1 MNILYIVPHD
11 VGSCRFGSEQRTHLL
26 YKSLLEIG
34 DVYVAQVSD
43 ETVKVR
49 DCHWKIAPCRPKGLK
64 RLICSVWWRMAGLVC
79 KRLVL
84 IYSPV
89 AYKLDIGHV
98 YPNIRF
104 DAVVVRYLYNVGLT
118 HCWSLGDLYADI
130 DDYPMQVFETTVA
143 KDFGCVRRLFARLLQ
158 RMMVWLCIR
167 KLTGAWIANPDQLPL
182 ISGVKKSGVLRN
194 MPIVNLPQN
203 RAAGNTAKR
212 GNYLFTVGLMGYEPN
227 YKGVDSFLR
236 NVWPSVK
243 AAFPHLEYWIA
254 GKGAP
259 EELSGV
265 WSSMTGVKVLGYVED
280 LLQLY
285 ENCLASVVPVD
296 SGGGTCIK
304 TLESLAYGRICF
316 STRFGARGFCKSDV
330 DKNKLG
336 LFIYKTADDF
346 RYYLKMII
354 ADEILR
360 MNFERQNALYFSSNY
375 SFDSFV
381 GSVRKVLCD

>member
-11 VGSCRFGSEQRTHLL
+11 VSSCKFGSEQRTHLL
-26 YKSLLEIG
+26 YKSLQELG
-34 DVYVAQVSD
+34 NVYVAQVSD
-43 ETVKVR
+43 ETVKVSDR
-49 DCHWKIAPCRPKGLK
+49 HWKIVQCRPKGLK
-64 RLICSVWWRMAGLVC
+64 RLISSAWWRMVGLIC
-79 KRLVL
+79 RRAVL

-89 AYKLDIGHV
+89 AYKLDVGLL
-98 YPNIRF
+98 YPNIKF
-104 DAVVVRYLYNVGLT
+104 DAVVVRYLHIVGLT
-118 HCWSLGDLYADI
+118 HCWSLGDLYVDI

-143 KDFGCVRRLFARLLQ
+143 KELGGVRRLFARLLQ

-167 KLTGAWIANPDQLPL
+167 KLTGAWIANPNQLPL

-203 RAAGNTAKR
+203 RATCNTAKR

-236 NVWPSVK
+236 NVWPSVRT
-243 AAFPHLEYWIA
+243 AFPHLEYWIA
-254 GKGAP
+254 GKGVTERLAAA
-259 EELSGV
+259 
-265 WSSMTGVKVLGYVED
+265 WSAIAGVKVLGYVED
-280 LLQLY
+280 LVSVY

-316 STRFGARGFCKSDV
+316 STQFGARGFAEGDIA
-330 DKNKLG
+330 KNKLG
-336 LFIYKTADDF
+336 LFIYETADEF
-346 RYYLKMII
+346 LRHLRPII
-354 ADEILR
+354 ADEIAR
-360 MNFERQNALYFSSNY
+360 ESFERSNIVYYKAQY

-381 GSVRKVLCD
+381 GSVRRVLCE